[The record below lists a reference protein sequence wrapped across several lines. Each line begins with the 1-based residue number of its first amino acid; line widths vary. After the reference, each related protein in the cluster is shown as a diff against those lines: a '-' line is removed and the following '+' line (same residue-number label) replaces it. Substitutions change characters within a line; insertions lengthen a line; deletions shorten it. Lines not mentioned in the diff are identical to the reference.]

1 MNKRDLGRILR
12 STVKIG
18 ASQSISP
25 TMAQTPDT
33 KQNLKLS
40 FEKMMKKEMKELRQW
55 IPDEMK
61 KLTEKLDKIESD
73 FNQRFT
79 DDSLA
84 VADLTLRVQQLEA
97 KTSEPP
103 SNNALLAQR
112 LDELEREKYSTTAII
127 RGIPNKENEDL
138 HELFSDLCHSV
149 KCTPIINTSTPQL
162 S

>member
-1 MNKRDLGRILR
+1 M
-12 STVKIG
+12 
-18 ASQSISP
+18 
-25 TMAQTPDT
+25 
-33 KQNLKLS
+33 S

-97 KTSEPP
+97 KT
-103 SNNALLAQR
+103 
-112 LDELEREKYSTTAII
+112 
-127 RGIPNKENEDL
+127 
-138 HELFSDLCHSV
+138 
-149 KCTPIINTSTPQL
+149 
-162 S
+162 

>member
-55 IPDEMK
+55 IQDEMK

-97 KTSEPP
+97 KT
-103 SNNALLAQR
+103 
-112 LDELEREKYSTTAII
+112 
-127 RGIPNKENEDL
+127 
-138 HELFSDLCHSV
+138 
-149 KCTPIINTSTPQL
+149 
-162 S
+162 